1 MNTTILYLNDKA
13 SEVVAHLMDE
23 GVLQNRVDT
32 LEEIL
37 DMVLDECQCPD
48 IPDGEALRLAREL
61 RQLIKDLT
69 TIRNSLIEKEQ

>member
-1 MNTTILYLNDKA
+1 MNASVLNLNDKA
-13 SEVVAHLMDE
+13 SEVVAYLMDE

-32 LEEIL
+32 LDEIL
-37 DMVLDECQCPD
+37 DMILDECLCPD
-48 IPDGEALRLAREL
+48 VPDGEALRLAREL